1 MCYLHFQL
9 WSKFD
14 DRGLEMLFS
23 KFLSFAR
30 YTKYWSIKVLQVN
43 FSQGIH
49 RIVCSSKRA
58 WSAKRVKVYSQNP
71 ERTKNKKKIYPSE
84 WVICENR
91 KRTHQSACSTRI
103 ENWTF
108 VGSGS
113 GIVARFFS
121 SIIRIKFRTAH
132 NPPEIPPPPR
142 NREITW
148 RILNRQRRR
157 PRRRNPSQ
165 ILPIASFPS
174 LFFAPHFSLSLFCPP
189 RVDSGRITFQ
199 RRARRRN
206 VGRILAWMW
215 HNRCSVTG
223 SFKDSRNAIFV

>member
-1 MCYLHFQL
+1 MSHLRKQEA
-9 WSKFD
+9 D
-14 DRGLEMLFS
+14 
-23 KFLSFAR
+23 A
-30 YTKYWSIKVLQVN
+30 SIGVLD
-43 FSQGIH
+43 
-49 RIVCSSKRA
+49 
-58 WSAKRVKVYSQNP
+58 
-71 ERTKNKKKIYPSE
+71 
-84 WVICENR
+84 
-91 KRTHQSACSTRI
+91 

-108 VGSGS
+108 VGS

-132 NPPEIPPPPR
+132 NPPEIPPPR

-157 PRRRNPSQ
+157 PRRRN
-165 ILPIASFPS
+165 LLRKFFPS
-174 LFFAPHFSLSLFCPP
+174 PRFLLCSSRHVSLSLFCPP

-223 SFKDSRNAIFV
+223 FFKDSRNAIFA